1 MSIETAKFIDTFS
14 NTQSQGW
21 GQTDTG
27 QVWTMTGFPVTIPNT
42 NPPLPGTAEE
52 YGIGRIRNFA
62 NTGLATARIM
72 LPQDGVPTQTRDSVL
87 MKVRVTSPAQ
97 WPLTDFGP
105 ILSYSGTNTFYY
117 FTLQGNWGEVAIGV
131 YINGYRYEIR

>member
-1 MSIETAKFIDTFS
+1 
-14 NTQSQGW
+14 
-21 GQTDTG
+21 
-27 QVWTMTGFPVTIPNT
+27 
-42 NPPLPGTAEE
+42 PGTAEE

-131 YINGYRYEIR
+131 YINGYRYEIRRRSYAFTKNTYHWVRFERHASGLRAKIWKENEPEPSG